1 MCVYHGKTIVLIN
14 KMNYNESNQDIV
26 CLLVLS
32 KRYCYGNGAPIYKYK
47 WLLQPTFTLENLENE
62 GVGKGE

>member
-1 MCVYHGKTIVLIN
+1 
-14 KMNYNESNQDIV
+14 MNYNESNQDIV